1 MIFAPQV
8 IVFVQSNE
16 RCLSAHRR
24 VTIRGFNRFFYDLPF
39 KIPVSL
45 QIMEDEYIVNND
57 ADTTSLHVHLE

>member
-1 MIFAPQV
+1 MI
-8 IVFVQSNE
+8 
-16 RCLSAHRR
+16 
-24 VTIRGFNRFFYDLPF
+24 LPL